1 MYTQQSRS
9 RRVKNPMAIRTYIEK
24 NPFRVLGTCANA
36 TIRERNA
43 NTGRIAAFLRV
54 GKSVSFPLDLVCR
67 LPAVPRT
74 PKFVAQAESELSF
87 LQNRIRWAQFWFLDA
102 TATDHRAIGMLA
114 QGNFA
119 GAVELWRPGRKASE
133 MHNKMLCALIEGRA
147 SSAAT
152 TARAL
157 YGSRG
162 NPDRER
168 ELVTLLGGNAMT
180 DFAKL
185 SAEFFVALSGGS
197 PDWAMPFLCAEK
209 DAKTE
214 SAVRALISSS
224 KAFPDSIVSARE
236 LLQKAQPLLSQVNAA
251 QRAKLADDVAAVA
264 LRMVDGDDF
273 ANFRTKLAALDEIA
287 KLDLSVAFRRDKL
300 ASARAGIQKAAKLA
314 AEKKAADAVRALISE
329 YGKRPGSIVFARE
342 LLQKARSLLS
352 QVNAA
357 QRAKL
362 ADDVAA
368 VALRMVDGAGFAF
381 FQTKSAAL
389 NEIAKLDLSAVFR
402 RDKLAPTRDRIKR
415 KAAKSLIAVTVIC
428 AIVGFGLALMFS
440 LPARDDYSAPTMRYE
455 AGIATNLSRGAPAEF
470 APQAPSVEPVA
481 SEAPAAK
488 SIELETPAE
497 SRAESV
503 AGTISNAVPAA
514 ASSVRPA
521 TGAKPYAKY
530 FDSGARGTNR
540 IRFYDGELSGDDYV
554 VIVRDAT
561 SNRFV
566 DHIYVRADE
575 FAELLLPNGTFNF
588 FVYSGKY
595 WSETKAKG
603 TLAGGFLSDEHIHKD
618 GPISF
623 PRGNNTTFHS
633 LHSKR

>member
-1 MYTQQSRS
+1 MHMQQGRS
-9 RRVKNPMAIRTYIEK
+9 RRVKNPMALLTYIEK

-36 TIRERNA
+36 PIRERNA

-54 GKSVSFPLDLVCR
+54 GKSVSFPLDLRCR
-67 LPAVPRT
+67 LPAVTRT
-74 PKFVAQAESELSF
+74 PKFIAQAESELSF
-87 LQNRIRWAQFWFLDA
+87 PQNRIRWAQFWFLDA

-185 SAEFFVALSGGS
+185 SAEFFVVLSGSS
-197 PDWAMPFLCAEK
+197 PEWAIPFLRAEK

-214 SAVRALISSS
+214 SAVRALISGS

-236 LLQKAQPLLSQVNAA
+236 LLQKAQPLLRQVDAA
-251 QRAKLADDVAAVA
+251 QRAKLADDVAAAA
-264 LRMVDGDDF
+264 LRMVDGDGF
-273 ANFRTKLAALDEIA
+273 ANFRVKSAALDEIA
-287 KLDLSVAFRRDKL
+287 KLDLSAAFRRDKL
-300 ASARAGIQKAAKLA
+300 APAHVEIQKAAKRA
-314 AEKKAADAVRALISE
+314 AEEKAAGAVRALISE
-329 YGKRPGSIVFARE
+329 YGKRPNSIVFARE
-342 LLQKARSLLS
+342 LLQKAQPLLS
-352 QVNAA
+352 QVNVA

-362 ADDVAA
+362 ADGVAA
-368 VALRMVDGAGFAF
+368 AALRMVDGDGFANF
-381 FQTKSAAL
+381 RVKSAAL
-389 NEIAKLDLSAVFR
+389 DEIAKLDLSAAFR
-402 RDKLAPTRDRIKR
+402 RDILAPTRDRIKQ
-415 KAAKSLIAVTVIC
+415 KAADKEKSLIAVTVIC
-428 AIVGFGLALMFS
+428 AIVGFGLAVIFS
-440 LPARDDYSAPTMRYE
+440 MPARDDYSTPTMRHE
-455 AGIATNLSRGAPAEF
+455 AGVATNSSRGAPAEF
-470 APQAPSVEPVA
+470 TPQAPAAEPVA
-481 SEAPAAK
+481 SESP
-488 SIELETPAE
+488 SE

-503 AGTISNAVPAA
+503 AGTISNAVPAI
-514 ASSVRPA
+514 ASSARPA

-530 FDSGARGTNR
+530 FDSGVRGTNR
-540 IRFYDGELSGDDYV
+540 VCFYDEGLSGADYV

-566 DHIYVRADE
+566 DHIYVRADG

-588 FVYSGKY
+588 FVYSGKD
-595 WSETKAKG
+595 WSETKTKG
-603 TLAGGFLSDEHIHKD
+603 ALAGGFLSDEHIHKD

-623 PRGNNTTFHS
+623 PRGNSTTMHS
-633 LHSKR
+633 LHNKR